1 MVYKIRNK
9 SFFWTRA
16 GWKNNWHPKNFN
28 APRPSSSEFTIG
40 IRCRYDHNS
49 FLRAY
54 HSYRKISRHCK
65 QYFFGNKE
73 LEELFQMG
81 LRTFFIVPHIA
92 ECQVTQIKHGGERRM
107 VDQIDRD
114 FELVS
119 YNSHPYQLFTY
130 TIWNQYLANQQEAYE
145 QRKNGGQAIEDQVID
160 HISELV
166 KDEKAKLGAGKQLS
180 IERTAEIVMNVM
192 RQLRAAQQRPN
203 LNNRRADGEFDD
215 FLEQRRPF
223 TAPNNQSATH

>member
-49 FLRAY
+49 FLR
-54 HSYRKISRHCK
+54 
-65 QYFFGNKE
+65 GNEINLINQHTIHTERSQDTAK
-73 LEELFQMG
+73 ELFQMG

-130 TIWNQYLANQQEAYE
+130 TVWNQYLANQQEAYE

-180 IERTAEIVMNVM
+180 IEKTAEIVMNVM
-192 RQLRAAQQRPN
+192 RQLRAAQQRPH